1 MEAPCHKGLE
11 LKEVFKA
18 PATCDACKQPM
29 PNVVDHL
36 TCGSC
41 GANYSVD
48 GSAYVSDEVKLAEA
62 RALADEIA
70 KEDAEKAEK
79 ENALDA
85 PPVDAP
91 FDSPEHAPEST
102 PVDTFAHDVPPAK
115 KDVPPAGKK
124 GK

>member
-70 KEDAEKAEK
+70 KEDAEKA
-79 ENALDA
+79 DA
-85 PPVDAP
+85 PVGDAP
-91 FDSPEHAPEST
+91 ESMPEHAPEST